1 MSTTKSILKFTISTN
16 GLSLPQLLNLIYFSN
31 NHGNSQILSVISL
44 ISKDS
49 SCLNLSIFENDKNN
63 KFEFT
68 FAFDDPST
76 SEKYAGFLI

>member
-1 MSTTKSILKFTISTN
+1 MSTTNSILKFAISTN
-16 GLSLPQLLNLIYFSN
+16 GLSLSQLLNFIYFSN
-31 NHGNSQILSVISL
+31 DHGNSQTLSVISL

-49 SCLNLSIFENDKNN
+49 SCLNLSIFENDEDN

-68 FAFDDPST
+68 FAFDNPST